1 MDLSERNMSQ
11 VGEVWLVLRWHTEE
25 LQTVEELRGVQE
37 EDKWNREG
45 RERRRREREEVHLNQ
60 LQEMETKS
68 NSFRLSVR
76 THLIMKAL
84 MGSGEIFNKLEL
96 AGEQTT
102 SSALVR
108 CCLQAPSCSF
118 SLSL

>member
-37 EDKWNREG
+37 EDKWNRG
-45 RERRRREREEVHLNQ
+45 GREREEVHLNQ

-68 NSFRLSVR
+68 NSFSLSVR
-76 THLIMKAL
+76 TQLIMKAL